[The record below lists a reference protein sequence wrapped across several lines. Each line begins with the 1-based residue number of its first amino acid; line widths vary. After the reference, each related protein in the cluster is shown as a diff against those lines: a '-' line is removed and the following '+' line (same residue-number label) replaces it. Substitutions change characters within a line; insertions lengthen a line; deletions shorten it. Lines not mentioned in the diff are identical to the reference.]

1 MSYFGSIYADQELSH
16 RAKTVYMYLKDRSN
30 AQGKCWPGIKTIAR
44 ELNLSRSTVKRA
56 IADLTEHGYL
66 KKESRF
72 RENGSSSSNLYVVE
86 KLQP

>member
-1 MSYFGSIYADQELSH
+1 MSCFGMIYAEEIPH
-16 RAKTVYMYLKDRSN
+16 RAKTVYMYMKDRAN
-30 AQGKCWPGIKTIAR
+30 ATGECWPGIKTIAR

-66 KKESRF
+66 KKELRF

>member
-1 MSYFGSIYADQELSH
+1 MSYFGTIYAEEIPH
-16 RAKTVYMYLKDRSN
+16 RAKTVYMYLKDRANIDGES
-30 AQGKCWPGIKTIAR
+30 WPGIKTIAR
-44 ELNLSRSTVKRA
+44 DLNLSRSTVKRA

-66 KKESRF
+66 KKEPRF

>member
-1 MSYFGSIYADQELSH
+1 MSYFGTIYAENIPH
-16 RAKTVYMYLKDRSN
+16 RAKTVYMYLKDRAN
-30 AQGKCWPGIKTIAR
+30 AAGECWPGINTIAR

-56 IADLTEHGYL
+56 IADLNEHGYV
-66 KKESRF
+66 KKEPRF